1 MGKNHTYVSFTD
13 RVASIRIDPIR
24 RGEQKRLAPD
34 ATETTSLFVNA
45 IERWNELNLSTSYT
59 TFAAECSPFAE
70 SLAMLLY
77 NQNKVFDILITAIK
91 NSDEHG
97 MEPLLDILVNFAR
110 DLGEDFEPF
119 YPRAVETCIGII
131 LDNQRNDKMLEMVEL
146 SFNCLASMFKFLAR
160 LIVQNLIPT
169 YDLLLPLFG
178 GIKTQ
183 KQRNFILRFAA
194 ESMAFLVRR
203 AQKENLTNI
212 VDHIVE
218 KVVEDKSNEQYIMS
232 SMMLFATTLKGP
244 GTTLHSKTASLI
256 TTFYESCH
264 KYRAGDLISHILVDG
279 LHHAREDTAAPI
291 YTTILPLIVDANQG
305 CDPFSARCLYVITGL
320 RKGDRVADFNP
331 IYDALLVLGNASNA
345 TSTSLEWIEACSA
358 AICFSDKITRHRYIE
373 RVLSACHDMKTLAK
387 LIETI
392 NLYDHELA
400 SELGPKL
407 ISAIGEKLN
416 ESSESELKTLALV
429 IYDLPV
435 LHGKTHG
442 AKLKKL
448 ELIEKLKLRDD
459 DGATSIFNLWWSL
472 LVEPLR
478 SSKEVE
484 LLLNKALKLS
494 FTYSETLSA
503 FHSNVI
509 ARIYEQAP
517 EFKASKDVISKT
529 LDLTLTP
536 QLMESLRA
544 IVTKSDNVDE
554 RVVLE
559 SLLSKLN
566 ISLMS
571 CDKSFR
577 GSALN
582 LLKLLITKVSS
593 DADSQFLLDQ
603 CSVIND
609 LPLDLENAR
618 NISHRLRQLASKFN
632 IANQGSPSSST
643 VKIVNEAT
651 LSFFLGM
658 LSARLQ
664 PVSTAVIGVMPKLSE
679 SAPQLLCEKLLYLIE
694 HNSQMIDPSSFMI
707 DQGISAMEVEDTLPE
722 YQHLDCNTLDTLQ
735 TCGDNTW
742 GAIESITDTLE
753 SKARK
758 SVEFAHYDDL
768 RSLCIKSLCEIPQI
782 AERFAIKTLVSPL
795 LSARED
801 EETGFEFKDQVS
813 LLELFAKLKNPQQLP
828 HFQQVYEKYQYF
840 LSSRHSPLQKLGIS
854 CLLTTNTPEVKT
866 LRKYKSNFSALLDD
880 KTFSDELTSFVCTGD
895 DQKDETSLH
904 PDDHNAVMP
913 FLIRVLYGRAQ
924 NVGKRNMRHA
934 VMSSL
939 LFFDQ
944 ESVTAFIE
952 LAHEHLHESEVLY
965 NASTSK
971 SQGDHFERDMLVE
984 DENTDH
990 IEQTT
995 PSQEEGMERDISRKY
1010 QGYLSLIHDFVHH
1023 LKGASEPM
1031 IPLICTEGI
1040 FPILKKLNL
1049 RDDKG
1054 LRQSVTKDLDEMLSS
1069 VPRFDMWYSLFP
1081 FIYDHLISPQLE
1093 NYGVRNL
1100 ENLSTV
1106 AKLALTLSSEP
1117 ELIRFISEDIALSI
1131 VSCLSFDSVKEVVIA
1146 STLKLVI
1153 NLASNAPESS
1163 VTRSTISD
1171 LVQFLPERMEEELSP
1186 ETFSV
1191 AVTAIN
1197 KMFSLGVDRFDAK
1210 VIQNLAE
1217 VSFSALQKPSR
1228 IIPLHIKGSLLLA
1241 LSQILSSPN
1250 CHIDIIK
1257 RAYYTLAPLFRQF
1270 SSPDARI
1277 HLSSCYRTFGE
1288 RIAEF
1293 RVVGDLIV
1301 ELNSFDK
1308 KRLGEPDFDR
1318 RGVAF
1323 ELINEK
1329 LWSELTKDQ
1338 WLPLV
1343 FNMLFF
1349 IRDPEELALRNN
1361 GKYSLLRVIES
1372 LKAREV
1378 TVEHVLPAIK
1388 KGLRDDDEKYRR
1400 TYIDLLGQCAKYDV
1414 LPTLNIL
1421 LYNGDEEADFFININ
1436 HVQVHRRRRAIQR
1449 LAKHASE
1456 LDSSV
1461 IAHYLLSIVEYCA
1474 GYSGNKNNDLNNLA
1488 DDALHAITELLR
1500 NVSEGQFKSVAR
1512 RCVKDVKLN
1521 PEPAKIRK
1529 AIRVVTSVAQATP
1542 SGIDEFVLNAL
1553 VSPLHAIL
1561 TEKSNEHENL
1571 PDRVPISVAIV
1582 YFMKA
1587 LRNDVLELQLPGK
1600 LTALCQLLRSKI
1612 PEMRDTVRQ
1621 SLSRIVK
1628 ALGAKFLLFLVSE
1641 LSGALNRGGLQSHVL
1656 GFTVHSLLVEL
1667 NREGGLAIGD
1677 TDDSAQLIFSIVMK
1691 DTFGSTGEEKDNEG
1705 YVTTAKEV
1713 KQHKSYDTAEI
1724 LASATSLSQFGK
1736 IFLPIRN
1743 YLSSTKLTAKGE
1755 HKVSEVLRRIA
1766 SGLHKNPLAST
1777 QDAVVMG
1784 YEIFS
1789 KCKKTL
1795 DSIVENSSS
1804 KKAKEISG
1812 NLAARMAA
1820 AKESEEFFTVRLSS
1834 RDWYETGQFS
1844 SSDSHAQNM
1853 KYAPVNFHLLQTFSL
1868 DTLRS
1873 VLTSTSGGAASDEG
1887 KGLLTVANV
1896 RGLLPVI
1903 VESFESTHEDMNM
1916 AGLRLATTCLR
1927 LPVSFA
1933 EGDDTLQV
1941 MSNRTLHFIESSP
1954 DTNSL
1959 ICQASLKFLTML
1971 LRSKGEFELS
1981 TGSVAYIIERITPD
1995 LEEPERQGTAISFLR
2010 AIFTRMVMLPQV
2022 YDAADTLSKVMITN
2036 QSDHIR
2042 VNCRAAYLQFI
2053 STYPLG
2059 QTRLDRQLNFL
2070 GSNLRYPSPS
2080 GRISVM
2086 DMIDSLLHKINIS
2099 QLESAFLQWYASLV
2113 LTLVSDS
2120 EPECRSR
2127 ASSLLSAL
2135 VSSVKS
2141 NEIFNKMVDYCISWL
2156 KSIGK
2161 NELLVRGGLEVSKFF
2176 LSENVVNEKVST
2188 SGSELGRLKSQQQV
2202 TVSEILKSGQRNNDH
2217 RADWQLIYVA
2227 LDTDVSSLINLV
2239 EEVLLFPHPWVRAR
2253 AARVFGHYFKN
2264 TPKDEISLE
2273 LLVNV
2278 GQKLVRQ
2285 LGAPRLQSNDS
2296 LQIVKDL
2303 VFIIPIWD
2311 STGAVKNGSSDKEEL
2326 CVDWL
2331 VNKLSS
2337 LIRTDVSAADHIGT
2351 KTGAIQVLASLPSLV
2366 QPGTTERLAKEV
2378 VKCLFIL
2385 NDQLTAE
2392 DTLEDLRNLAE
2403 EAMSIYE
2410 NALGTTEYLK
2420 SYTAAKRFVDDR
2432 RRERRTKRS
2441 IRAVAEPALAA
2452 QKKLKKNSHK
2462 REVRKHKKH
2471 VHPKH

>member
-1 MGKNHTYVSFTD
+1 MGKKHTYVSFTD

-24 RGEQKRLAPD
+24 RGEQKRLAPN
-34 ATETTSLFVNA
+34 ATDTTSLFVSA
-45 IERWNELNLSTSYT
+45 LERWNELNLSSSYT
-59 TFAAECSPFAE
+59 SFSSECSPFAE

-77 NQNKVFDILITAIK
+77 NQEKVFDILITAIK

-119 YPRAVETCIGII
+119 YPRAVETCIE
-131 LDNQRNDKMLEMVEL
+131 LVLQNQRNDKMLETVEL
-146 SFNCLASMFKFLAR
+146 AFNCLASMFKFLAR

-178 GIKTQ
+178 GVKAQ
-183 KQRNFILRFAA
+183 KQRSFILRFAA

-203 AQKENLTNI
+203 AQKENLTKI
-212 VDHIVE
+212 VYHIVE
-218 KVVEDKSNEQYIMS
+218 KVVEDKSNEQYIVS

-244 GTTLHSKTASLI
+244 GTTLHSKTPSLI
-256 TTFYESCH
+256 TTYYESCH
-264 KYRAGDLISHILVDG
+264 KFNAGDLISHILVDG

-291 YTTILPLIVDANQG
+291 YSTILPLITDRSQG
-305 CDPFSARCLYVITGL
+305 CDPYSARCLYVITGL
-320 RKGDRVADFNP
+320 RKGDRVADFSA
-331 IYDALLVLGNASNA
+331 IFDALLTIGNASNLTPA
-345 TSTSLEWIEACSA
+345 SLEYVEACSA
-358 AICFSDKITRHRYIE
+358 ALCFSDKVTCHRYIE
-373 RVLSACHDMKTLAK
+373 KILAAFPDMKALAK
-387 LIETI
+387 LIEMV
-392 NLYDHELA
+392 NMYDHEFA
-400 SELGPKL
+400 STIGSEFITA
-407 ISAIGEKLN
+407 ISEKLDA
-416 ESSESELKTLALV
+416 SSESDLKVLALL
-429 IYDLPV
+429 IHNLPV
-435 LHGKTHG
+435 LHGKTNG

-448 ELIEKLKLRDD
+448 GLIEKLKIRDD
-459 DGATSIFNLWWSL
+459 DSATSIFNLWWSL
-472 LVEPLR
+472 LVEPLT
-478 SSKEVE
+478 STTEVKT
-484 LLLNKALKLS
+484 LLNKVLKLNFS
-494 FTYSETLSA
+494 YSKTLSA
-503 FHSNVI
+503 FHSNVV
-509 ARIYEQAP
+509 ALIYEQAP
-517 EFKASKDVISKT
+517 DFKATKDVINKT
-529 LDLTLTP
+529 LRLTFTP
-536 QLMESLRA
+536 RLMDSLKTAIARSEEIDESIVLNA
-544 IVTKSDNVDE
+544 ILGELNVC
-554 RVVLE
+554 L
-559 SLLSKLN
+559 
-566 ISLMS
+566 IS
-571 CDKSFR
+571 CDKSYR
-577 GSALN
+577 ESALN
-582 LLKLLITKVSS
+582 LLKLLLAKQSS
-593 DADSQFLLDQ
+593 DADPQFLLDQ

-632 IANQGSPSSST
+632 IANQGSSITSE
-643 VKIVNEAT
+643 VKIVNDST
-651 LSFFLGM
+651 LSFILGM
-658 LSARLQ
+658 LSVRLQ
-664 PVSTAVIGVMPKLSE
+664 PVSTAVISVMPKLAE
-679 SAPQLLCEKLLYLIE
+679 SAPQPLCEKLLYIIE
-694 HNSQMIDPSSFMI
+694 HNSRLIDPSSFMI

-722 YQHLDCNTLDTLQ
+722 YQHLDCNTLDSLQ
-735 TCGDNTW
+735 TCGDESW
-742 GAIESITDTLE
+742 GAIEGITDTLE
-753 SKARK
+753 SEARK

-768 RSLCIKSLCEIPQI
+768 RSLCIKALCEVPQV
-782 AERFAIKTLVSPL
+782 AERFAIKHLVLPL

-828 HFQQVYEKYQYF
+828 NFTEVYGKYQYF
-840 LSSRHSPLQKLGIS
+840 LSSRHSPLQKLGLS
-854 CLLTTNTPEVKT
+854 CLLTTNTSEVKV
-866 LRKYKSNFSALLDD
+866 LRKYKSNFYTLLDD
-880 KTFSDELTSFVCTGD
+880 KAFSDELTSFVCTGD

-904 PDDHNAVMP
+904 PDDEDTIMP

-944 ESVTAFIE
+944 KFITMFIR
-952 LAHEHLHESEVLY
+952 LAYEHLHESEAVF
-965 NASTSK
+965 NASASSSNDVEFDFDIEKDEESSK
-971 SQGDHFERDMLVE
+971 AV
-984 DENTDH
+984 T
-990 IEQTT
+990 
-995 PSQEEGMERDISRKY
+995 EEKMERDISRKY

-1023 LKGASEPM
+1023 LKGASEPTIPM
-1031 IPLICTEGI
+1031 ICEEGI

-1049 RDDKG
+1049 RDDKS

-1069 VPRFDMWYSLFP
+1069 VPKFNLWEPLFP
-1081 FIYDHLISPQLE
+1081 FIYEHLISPQLE
-1093 NYGVRNL
+1093 NYGARNL

-1106 AKLALTLSSEP
+1106 AKLALTLSTEP
-1117 ELIRFISEDIALSI
+1117 ELITFITEDIALSI
-1131 VSCLSFDSVKEVVIA
+1131 VSCLSFDLVKEVVVS

-1153 NLASNAPESS
+1153 NLATNAPQSS
-1163 VTRSTISD
+1163 ITRSAISS
-1171 LVQFLPERMEEELSP
+1171 LVQFLPKRMEEELTP
-1186 ETFSV
+1186 ETFSI

-1197 KMFSLGVDRFDAK
+1197 KMFALGVDKFDAE
-1210 VIQNLAE
+1210 VIHNLAE

-1250 CHIDIIK
+1250 CSIDIIK

-1277 HLSSCYRTFGE
+1277 HLSSCYYVFGE
-1288 RIAEF
+1288 RIPEF
-1293 RVVGDLIV
+1293 RIVGELIV

-1308 KRLGEPDFDR
+1308 KRLGDPDFER
-1318 RGVAF
+1318 RGAAF

-1329 LWSELTKDQ
+1329 IWSELTADQ

-1349 IRDPEELALRNN
+1349 IRDPEELALRTN
-1361 GKYSLLRVIES
+1361 GRYSLLRVIES

-1378 TVEHVLPAIK
+1378 VVEHVLPAIK
-1388 KGLRDDDEKYRR
+1388 KGLRDDDDKYRR

-1421 LYNGDEEADFFININ
+1421 LYNGDEEADFFVNIN

-1461 IAHYLLSIVEYCA
+1461 IAHYLLSIVENCA
-1474 GYSGNKNNDLNNLA
+1474 DYSGNKNNDLNNLA

-1553 VSPLHAIL
+1553 VNPLHAIL

-1587 LRNDVLELQLPGK
+1587 LRLETLELQLPGK

-1667 NREGGLAIGD
+1667 NREDGLQIGD

-1691 DTFGSTGEEKDNEG
+1691 DTFGTTGEEKDNEG

-1795 DSIVENSSS
+1795 DNIVENSSS
-1804 KKAKEISG
+1804 KKAKQISG

-1853 KYAPVNFHLLQTFSL
+1853 KYAPVNFHLLQTFAL
-1868 DTLRS
+1868 DTLRG

-1896 RGLLPVI
+1896 RGLLPII

-1916 AGLRLATTCLR
+1916 ASLRLATTSLR

-2022 YDAADTLSKVMITN
+2022 YDAADTLSKIMITN

-2053 STYPLG
+2053 SSYPLG
-2059 QTRLDRQLNFL
+2059 QTRLDRQLKFL
-2070 GSNLRYPSPS
+2070 GSNLRYPTPS

-2086 DMIDSLLHKINIS
+2086 DMIDSLLHKINVS

-2127 ASSLLSAL
+2127 ASSLLSTL
-2135 VSSVKS
+2135 IISVKS
-2141 NEIFNKMVDYCISWL
+2141 SEIFNQMVEYCLSWM
-2156 KSIGK
+2156 KSLGK
-2161 NELLVRGGLEVSKFF
+2161 NDLLVQGGLEVSKFF
-2176 LSENVVNEKVST
+2176 LQEDVVNDKISA
-2188 SGSELGRLKSQQQV
+2188 SAGELERLKSQQQATV
-2202 TVSEILKSGQRNNDH
+2202 TEVLKSGQRHNDH
-2217 RADWQLIYVA
+2217 RVDWQLIYIA
-2227 LDTDVSSLINLV
+2227 LDTDVSNLMNLV

-2253 AARVFGHYFKN
+2253 AARVFGHYFKS
-2264 TPKDEISLE
+2264 TPKEDIALD

-2303 VFIIPIWD
+2303 VFIVPIWD
-2311 STGAVKNGSSDKEEL
+2311 SQNAMRAGSSGKEEL
-2326 CVDWL
+2326 CIDWL

-2337 LIRTDVSAADHIGT
+2337 LVRTDVSAEDHIGT

-2366 QPGTTERLAKEV
+2366 KAETTERLAKEV
-2378 VKCLFIL
+2378 VRCLFIL
-2385 NDQLTAE
+2385 NDQLTSE

-2403 EAMSIYE
+2403 EAMSIYDR
-2410 NALGTTEYLK
+2410 ALGTTEYLK
-2420 SYTAAKRFVDDR
+2420 CYTAAKRFVDDR

-2441 IRAVAEPALAA
+2441 IQAVAEPALAA
-2452 QKKLKKNSHK
+2452 QKRLKKNSHK